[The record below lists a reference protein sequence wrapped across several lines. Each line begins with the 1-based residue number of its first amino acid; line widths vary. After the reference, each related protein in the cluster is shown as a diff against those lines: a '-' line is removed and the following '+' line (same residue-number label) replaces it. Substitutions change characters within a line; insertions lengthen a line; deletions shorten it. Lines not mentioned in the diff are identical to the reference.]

1 MEEVYKDSFKE
12 VDTILNVLSEDIR
25 NKIPEKIRYIIS
37 GQKNDN
43 YEFDLKDKKPLKKE
57 TLAILSYLYR
67 EYLCS
72 EEKRNVLRK
81 NDEIALNKLE
91 NIKDEIRESHDIQKI
106 FENRQDELTKNEEV
120 QLEVIK
126 EEKNSLF
133 SKIKA
138 FFKNIFK

>member
-12 VDTILNVLSEDIR
+12 VNTIINVLSEDIR

-37 GQKNDN
+37 EQKNDN
-43 YEFDLKDKKPLKKE
+43 YDFNLKDNRPLKRE
-57 TLAILSYLYR
+57 TLVILSYLYR

-72 EEKRNVLRK
+72 DKKRDILRK
-81 NDEIALNKLE
+81 NDEITLNKLE
-91 NIKDEIRESHDIQKI
+91 CIKDEIRESYDIQKV
-106 FENRQDELTKNEEV
+106 FKNRQDELAKKEDI

-126 EEKNSLF
+126 EEKSIF
-133 SKIKA
+133 SKIKY

>member
-12 VDTILNVLSEDIR
+12 VNTIINVLSEDIR

-37 GQKNDN
+37 EQKNDN
-43 YEFDLKDKKPLKKE
+43 YDFNLKDNRPLKRE
-57 TLAILSYLYR
+57 TLVILSYLYR

-72 EEKRNVLRK
+72 DKKRDILRK
-81 NDEIALNKLE
+81 NDEITLNKLE
-91 NIKDEIRESHDIQKI
+91 CIKDEIRENYDIQKV
-106 FENRQDELTKNEEV
+106 FKNRQDELAKKGDI

-126 EEKNSLF
+126 EEKSIF
-133 SKIKA
+133 SKIKY

>member
-12 VDTILNVLSEDIR
+12 VNTIINVLSEDII

-37 GQKNDN
+37 EQKNDN
-43 YEFDLKDKKPLKKE
+43 YDFNLKDNRPLKRE
-57 TLAILSYLYR
+57 TLVILSYLYR

-72 EEKRNVLRK
+72 DKKRDILRK
-81 NDEIALNKLE
+81 NDEITLNKLE
-91 NIKDEIRESHDIQKI
+91 CIKDEIRESYDIQKV
-106 FENRQDELTKNEEV
+106 FKNRQDELAKKEDI

-126 EEKNSLF
+126 EEKSIF
-133 SKIKA
+133 SKIKY